1 MKNTMLATIKNNVM
15 LLVCVGVLAGCQ
27 PGKDGAPGPQGPAGA
42 KGAPGAIGQDGEQM
56 VKSGSI
62 TGTVTGSRAD
72 GTPINETIDFQYFPP
87 STESTFERNSDRI
100 RLHVFRSDSSQ
111 SSSLS
116 LSFEVNND
124 FTNPRFV
131 FGNYYARK
139 AGSNNAFA
147 LAAANFFYHGFN
159 TSYVPAPVTGTFSN
173 VAYNPNTGLLTGNFN
188 WEVTNTFFDD
198 RGTNTNGVYQVTYQ
212 NYSGSGKPMQLTG
225 TFSIPTKQRAFRV
238 RAGQ

>member
-1 MKNTMLATIKNNVM
+1 MKNTMLAAIKNKVM

-42 KGAPGAIGQDGEQM
+42 KGAPGAAGQEGEQM

-62 TGTVTGSRAD
+62 AGTVTGARAD

-100 RLHVFRSDSSQ
+100 RLSIFRSDSSQ
-111 SSSLS
+111 NSSLW

-131 FGNYYARK
+131 VGIYYARK
-139 AGSNNAFA
+139 AGSNNGFA
-147 LAAANFFYHGFN
+147 LAAANFIYDGFN

-188 WEVTNTFFDD
+188 WQVTNTFHSDS
-198 RGTNTNGVYQVTYQ
+198 GIGANGVYQVNYQ
-212 NYSGSGKPMQLTG
+212 NYSGSSKPMQLTG
-225 TFSIPTKQRAFRV
+225 TFSIPMKQRTFRV